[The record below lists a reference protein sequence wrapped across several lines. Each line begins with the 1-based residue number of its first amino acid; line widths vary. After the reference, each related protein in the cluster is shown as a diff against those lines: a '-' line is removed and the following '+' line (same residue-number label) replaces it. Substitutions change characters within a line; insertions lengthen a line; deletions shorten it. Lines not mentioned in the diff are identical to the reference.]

1 MIPPDDYF
9 WFLKDINAQRQDL
22 LCSSDLET
30 KEIWRY
36 LFGFY
41 YHDQRHLFNY
51 YAIIRKIPYL

>member
-22 LCSSDLET
+22 LCSSDPET

-36 LFGFY
+36 LFSFY

-51 YAIIRKIPYL
+51 YAII